1 MTEHIIPT
9 SDTAQNNAVGA
20 IEVTA
25 SAVAVETGSAKVNLL
40 GLSEAKL
47 IAFFETLGEP
57 KFRAVQV
64 LKWIHQLGADNF
76 DDMTNVSKSLRAKLN
91 ECAEIRMPEVIKQLD
106 SVDGTRKF
114 LIRVSG
120 NNVVETVYIPDGDR
134 GTLCVSS
141 QVGCSLDCSF
151 CATGKQG
158 FNRDLTAAE
167 IIGQVWI
174 ATKSFGQLAIN
185 GPRAVTNVVM
195 MGMGEP
201 LLNFDNVVD
210 SMNLM
215 MHDNA
220 YGLSKRRVTLSTS
233 GVVPQLDRLSQYTD
247 ACLAISLHAPNDEL
261 RNELVPINRKYPI
274 AMLLDSATRY
284 IQAMPD
290 SHRKITIEYTLIDQ
304 VNDRPHHAQE
314 LAELLRDVP
323 VKINLIP
330 FNPFN
335 LSNYKRSSNN
345 AIRKFQDILIDAGY
359 IATVRTTRG
368 EDIDAACGQLA
379 GSVNDITKRSERHKA
394 KFEEAQPIK
403 ILG

>member
-1 MTEHIIPT
+1 MVT
-9 SDTAQNNAVGA
+9 SSDILPDNTAPDG
-20 IEVTA
+20 
-25 SAVAVETGSAKVNLL
+25 AVAVESAASTAKVNLL
-40 GLSEAKL
+40 GLPEAKL
-47 IAFFETLGEP
+47 VAFFESLGE
-57 KFRAVQV
+57 KRFRAVQV
-64 LKWIHQLGADNF
+64 MKWIHQLGADNF
-76 DDMTNVSKSLRAKLN
+76 EDMTNVSKELRRKLQDV
-91 ECAEIRMPEVIKQLD
+91 AEIRLPEVVKQLD
-106 SVDGTRKF
+106 SADGTRKF

-120 NNVVETVYIPDGDR
+120 GNVIETVYIPEGDR

-174 ATKSFGQLAIN
+174 AAKSFGQLQAN
-185 GPRAVTNVVM
+185 AQRRVTNVVL

-210 SMNLM
+210 AMNLM
-215 MHDNA
+215 MHDNC
-220 YGLSKRRVTLSTS
+220 YGISKRRVTLSTS
-233 GVVPQLDRLSQYTD
+233 GVVPALDRLSQYTD

-261 RNELVPINRKYPI
+261 RNELVPINKKYPI
-274 AMLLDSATRY
+274 AMLLDSAKRY

-290 SHRKITIEYTLIDQ
+290 THRKITIEYTLIDQ
-304 VNDRPHHAQE
+304 VNDRPHHAHQ

-335 LSNYKRSSNN
+335 LSNYKRVSNN
-345 AIRKFQDILIDAGY
+345 ALRRFQDILMEAGY
-359 IATVRTTRG
+359 ITTVRTTRG
-368 EDIDAACGQLA
+368 DDIDAACGQLA
-379 GSVNDITKRSERHKA
+379 GAINDITKRSERYRA
-394 KFEEAQPIK
+394 RFDEAQPVK
-403 ILG
+403 IIAQ

>member
-1 MTEHIIPT
+1 MVEHINPT
-9 SDTAQNNAVGA
+9 TETTSATAGEIVVASLD
-20 IEVTA
+20 EVKD
-25 SAVAVETGSAKVNLL
+25 GSAKVNLL

-47 IAFFETLGEP
+47 IAFFATLGEP

-76 DDMTNVSKSLRAKLN
+76 EDMTNVSKSLRAKLDAV
-91 ECAEIRMPEVIKQLD
+91 AEIRPPEVVKQLD

-120 NNVVETVYIPDGDR
+120 NNVVETVFIPDGDR

-174 ATKSFGQLAIN
+174 AAKSFGQLTMN
-185 GPRAVTNVVM
+185 GPRTVTNVVM

-284 IQAMPD
+284 IEAMPD
-290 SHRKITIEYTLIDQ
+290 THRKITIEYTLIDQ

-314 LAELLRDVP
+314 LAELLREVP

-335 LSNYKRSSNN
+335 LSNYKRASNN
-345 AIRKFQDILIDAGY
+345 AIRKFQDILMEAGF
-359 IATVRTTRG
+359 ITTVRTTRG
-368 EDIDAACGQLA
+368 DDIDAACGQLA
-379 GSVNDITKRSERHKA
+379 GSVNDITKRSERHRA

-403 ILG
+403 IIG

>member
-1 MTEHIIPT
+1 MSESVISANTNT
-9 SDTAQNNAVGA
+9 
-20 IEVTA
+20 
-25 SAVAVETGSAKVNLL
+25 AVAETGSAKVNLL
-40 GLSEAKL
+40 GLPEAKL
-47 IAFFETLGEP
+47 VAFFESIGEK
-57 KFRAVQV
+57 KFRAIQV
-64 LKWIHQLGADNF
+64 MKWIHQYGADNF
-76 DDMTNVSKSLRAKLN
+76 DDMTNVSKDLRAKLKN
-91 ECAEIRMPEVIKQLD
+91 IAEIRPPEVAQQFD

-120 NNVVETVYIPDGDR
+120 NNIVETVFIPDGDR

-174 ATKSFGQLAIN
+174 AAKSFGQLQPN

-220 YGLSKRRVTLSTS
+220 YGISKRRVTLSTS

-247 ACLAISLHAPNDEL
+247 ACLAISLHAPNDAL

-274 AMLLDSATRY
+274 AMLLDSAQRY
-284 IQAMPD
+284 IEAMPD
-290 SHRKITIEYTLIDQ
+290 THRKITIEYTLIDQ
-304 VNDRPHHAQE
+304 VNDRPHHAHE
-314 LAELLRDVP
+314 LAALLRDVP

-335 LSNYKRSSNN
+335 LSNYKRVSNN
-345 AIRKFQDILIDAGY
+345 ALRKFQDILMEAGY
-359 IATVRTTRG
+359 ITTVRTTRG
-368 EDIDAACGQLA
+368 DDIDAACGQLA
-379 GSVNDITKRSERHKA
+379 GSVNDITKRSERYR
-394 KFEEAQPIK
+394 AQFDEVQAVK
-403 ILG
+403 IINQ